1 MGSFT
6 KNYAASTTGK
16 GNRGGN
22 AEKERFL
29 DRLDSMTFPVEPCE
43 SEFGVDAFEQ
53 IVFNDEVY
61 NALST
66 SIHGQRLWD
75 SAEEEEAE

>member
-1 MGSFT
+1 MRSKSLCPLPRYKT
-6 KNYAASTTGK
+6 MQKRTSS
-16 GNRGGN
+16 R
-22 AEKERFL
+22 EKEQFL
-29 DRLDSMTFPVEPCE
+29 DRLDAIAFQVDPCE

-75 SAEEEEAE
+75 SAEEEGVE